1 MNMFLF
7 VSGSIDQHRFKDDF
21 TAENLKNFIKNK
33 SGIQRFLII
42 YYKNIKIK
50 FSFEKNDEMV
60 CFIRK

>member
-42 YYKNIKIK
+42 YYKIIKIK
-50 FSFEKNDEMV
+50 FAFEK
-60 CFIRK
+60 K